1 MGMESIEV
9 DHLPKLNNPLF
20 IAGFEGWGNALDISS
35 GMAEYLIEKL
45 DAQPFGRINPD
56 RFYRFDESRPTADI
70 EDGLLRKVSPP
81 GGEFHA
87 TPPVSTKRDVIIF
100 RAAEPS
106 VRWYHFVE
114 NVLSL
119 CHKTGVNN
127 IISLGSMYD
136 NVLHTETVVSALA
149 SSEEILKKLKMRKV
163 TSVNY
168 KGPSAIHTVL
178 QDEAQKRG
186 FECMSLWC
194 HCPYYLQGTKHF
206 GLLSHLASLLASW
219 GGFELDTSELESTW
233 KDLSKQIKEIIDKN
247 PEVQGMINDLRK
259 AKLKLSMDAVKKTD
273 KIIHLDDVL
282 KTR

>member
-1 MGMESIEV
+1 MSTESVEL
-9 DHLPKLNNPLF
+9 DHLPKLDNPLF

-35 GMAEYLIEKL
+35 GMAEYLVRKL
-45 DAQPFGRINPD
+45 EAQPFGRINPD
-56 RFYRFDESRPTADI
+56 RFYRFDESRPTVDI

-81 GGEFHA
+81 GGDFYA
-87 TPPVSTKRDVIIF
+87 TRPGFAERDVIIF
-100 RAAEPS
+100 KAVEPS
-106 VRWYHFVE
+106 TRWYHFVE
-114 NVLSL
+114 NVLSV

-149 SSEEILKKLKMRKV
+149 SSEETLKRLKTRKV
-163 TSVNY
+163 TSINY

-178 QDEAQKRG
+178 QNEAQKRG

-206 GLLSHLASLLASW
+206 GLLSHLASLLSSW
-219 GGFELDTSELESTW
+219 GGFQLDTSELDTTW
-233 KDLSKQIKEIIDKN
+233 KELSKQIKEIIDKN